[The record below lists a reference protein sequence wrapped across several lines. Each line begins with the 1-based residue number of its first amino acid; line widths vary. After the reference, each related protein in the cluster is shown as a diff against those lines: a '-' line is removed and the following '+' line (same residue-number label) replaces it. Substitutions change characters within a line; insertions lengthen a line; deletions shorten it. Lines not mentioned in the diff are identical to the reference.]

1 MNLTFFFFLPSHKNP
16 FILNDSNSKISDFLS
31 QVYIQYILL
40 AIKQQKHAT
49 TPVISLVYHHSWV
62 KYRLDQDIK
71 IDIFFLTVIFFLSF
85 KKLFKGITPPNYCI
99 STSINQV
106 CSGFSIRYND
116 VIYS

>member
-1 MNLTFFFFLPSHKNP
+1 MNLTFFFLPSHKNP

-31 QVYIQYILL
+31 QVYIQYIFL

-71 IDIFFLTVIFFLSF
+71 IDIFFLTVIFFFHL
-85 KKLFKGITPPNYCI
+85 KNYLRALHPKLLHIDLYKSSMFRIFN
-99 STSINQV
+99 
-106 CSGFSIRYND
+106 
-116 VIYS
+116 